1 MPSSEIGSYVK
12 FTKVGS
18 EESIKIDQ
26 KYLTLRESSNKIM
39 AFSLKAPIYE
49 TIEFERFFDKMP
61 SSQKIKVNIG
71 ETGGFGA
78 NFRGL
83 ILGKENNYSKDI
95 AHFIVY
101 LEEYKCPKKEEIKNI
116 GKSSHR
122 FNPKVK
128 KKADR

>member
-1 MPSSEIGSYVK
+1 MPSSKIGSHVK

-18 EESIKIDQ
+18 EESIKVNQ

-39 AFSLKAPIYE
+39 AFSLKAPI
-49 TIEFERFFDKMP
+49 FERFFEGMP

-83 ILGKENNYSKDI
+83 IHGKENNQNKDI

-116 GKSSHR
+116 GQSSHR

-128 KKADR
+128 KNK